1 MSAGTKQNSR
11 FDLSAGQKV
20 LEMETQR
27 PNEKCKMCFEILD
40 SKSHLKHPACHDLP
54 HVRLDLLL
62 DHLRKGRRIKLLGQF
77 GPILRSLGM
86 YLEIVAGCQVKLLDL
101 KHVAEDPG
109 VLYEDRVLVGE
120 GEKGLEGGRRWRQ
133 GSVARVPGKYT

>member
-1 MSAGTKQNSR
+1 M
-11 FDLSAGQKV
+11 
-20 LEMETQR
+20 
-27 PNEKCKMCFEILD
+27 
-40 SKSHLKHPACHDLP
+40 
-54 HVRLDLLL
+54 
-62 DHLRKGRRIKLLGQF
+62 
-77 GPILRSLGM
+77 RSLGV

-133 GSVARVPGKYT
+133 GAMARVPGKYT